1 MNKAFIFDLDGVL
14 IDDERIWEE
23 EKSKLYERIFGR
35 EITNCLGSTLGLN
48 MDAIYEKAVSC
59 GTQVDKQTFISA
71 FFEVASDI
79 YNTAPIPA
87 RLDELA
93 SFLKAQR
100 FAIGI
105 VSASPLSWITTVT
118 KRLPFEND
126 IALIIS
132 LHERPD
138 LPHKPAPD
146 GYLEAM
152 KSLEATP
159 ESTYILE
166 DSNAGIQ
173 SAKASGAYTI
183 GLQQNLAEGYEQQ
196 DADAYATT
204 VKEVINLIKSR
215 DRLASGTSA

>member
-23 EKSKLYERIFGR
+23 EKSKLYSRIFGQEVTDR
-35 EITNCLGSTLGLN
+35 LGSTLGLN
-48 MDAIYEKAVSC
+48 MDAIYEKAVTC
-59 GTQVDKQTFISA
+59 GAQVDKKTLIAA
-71 FFEVASDI
+71 FYNVASDI
-79 YNTAPIPA
+79 YRTAPIPE

-93 SFLKAQR
+93 SFLKAEG
-100 FAIGI
+100 FVIGI

-118 KRLPFEND
+118 KRLSFEND

-138 LPHKPAPD
+138 LVHKPAPD

-159 ESTYILE
+159 TSTCIL
-166 DSNAGIQ
+166 
-173 SAKASGAYTI
+173 
-183 GLQQNLAEGYEQQ
+183 
-196 DADAYATT
+196 
-204 VKEVINLIKSR
+204 VKCW
-215 DRLASGTSA
+215 D